1 MIYEN
6 GVLKQILVD
15 GGYISFSGS
24 APYYHFYLK
33 DHLGNNC
40 VALSPSGTAEQ
51 VNHYYPFGGLLGE
64 STGNTVQRFRYNG
77 KELDRTHGIDWYDY
91 GARHMTPDAG
101 RFTTIDPMAEK
112 YYSISPYAYC
122 ANNPINS
129 YDADGKE
136 VINQF
141 DQKTA
146 SGQEATEIFINKI
159 NDLKNSII
167 IFAHGV
173 RGANGLSSS
182 DGIISAP
189 YDFETFL
196 ENNSETWNNRFVNG
210 DDITIVL
217 FSCGTGSEGKFAQ
230 ALSMDESFHNIKII
244 APGDD
249 ITIYKNGTS
258 SIDDNNT
265 WVEYTNGVVSNK
277 YNGNLLPGTEEFE
290 NSSYWEKNGY

>member
-1 MIYEN
+1 M
-6 GVLKQILVD
+6 V
-15 GGYISFSGS
+15 
-24 APYYHFYLK
+24 
-33 DHLGNNC
+33 
-40 VALSPSGTAEQ
+40 SPAGTATQ
-51 VNHYYPFGGLLGE
+51 INHYYPFGGLFGE
-64 STGNTVQRFRYNG
+64 STGSNGQRFKFNG
-77 KELDRTHGIDWYDY
+77 KEFDRTHGVDWYDY
-91 GARHMTPDAG
+91 GARHMSPDAG

-112 YYSISPYAYC
+112 YYNISPYAYC

-173 RGANGLSSS
+173 GGGNGLSSS